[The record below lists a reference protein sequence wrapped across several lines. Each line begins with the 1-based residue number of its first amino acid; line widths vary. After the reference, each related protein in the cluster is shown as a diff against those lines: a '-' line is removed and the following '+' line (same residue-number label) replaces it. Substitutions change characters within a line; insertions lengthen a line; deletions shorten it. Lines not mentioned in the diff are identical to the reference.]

1 MFSVR
6 FQTPPSLH
14 RFLDCLKP
22 AGRHHL
28 FSAAAAS
35 VSNLVRRHIA
45 ANAPRRHFTASRLSA
60 TPTGFLEKAARK
72 TVFRADAQHG
82 EVVIPSPGFSRAFHD
97 VTIVP
102 DGKPYLTIP
111 NHAHAYGKKAV
122 ELRSF
127 GWMIF
132 RPPAR
137 GARRDKESKRF
148 DKYQDLLMGSRDGET
163 VCLYL
168 LKKRVRQRQDR
179 SLLPSDAAISTTA
192 SRAMISEINRIS

>member
-1 MFSVR
+1 MIRAEFRVP
-6 FQTPPSLH
+6 QSLH

-82 EVVIPSPGFSRAFHD
+82 EVVIPSPGFGRAFHD
-97 VTIVP
+97 VEIVP
-102 DGKPYLTIP
+102 THGAALTLPISG
-111 NHAHAYGKKAV
+111 HSYGRRVKEMTAM
-122 ELRSF
+122 
-127 GWMIF
+127 GWRIF
-132 RPPAR
+132 RPKR
-137 GARRDKESKRF
+137 NQSKDIDGSTLWGGLKGDKPIP
-148 DKYQDLLMGSRDGET
+148 
-163 VCLYL
+163 LYI

-179 SLLPSDAAISTTA
+179 TLLPSDAAISTTA
-192 SRAMISEINRIS
+192 SRAMISEINRISKVA